1 MSLQWIILAS
11 PPCEVYSRA
20 NTTGKVDE
28 VSLKAA
34 DELVSCIF
42 LFKEHLGAIATVVE
56 NPSTGR
62 LPNRSVSTF
71 NYCAYGAG
79 IKKPTMLF
87 ASFQLELFGF
97 QSLLCPGAT
106 CLSVEAG
113 RHAPWEKID
122 KKCRQAI
129 PEQVSIQVANSISKF
144 IEKKGKP
151 LASCIRQ
158 TAMKQL

>member
-1 MSLQWIILAS
+1 
-11 PPCEVYSRA
+11 
-20 NTTGKVDE
+20 
-28 VSLKAA
+28 
-34 DELVSCIF
+34 
-42 LFKEHLGAIATVVE
+42 
-56 NPSTGR
+56 
-62 LPNRSVSTF
+62 
-71 NYCAYGAG
+71 
-79 IKKPTMLF
+79 MLF

>member
-42 LFKEHLGAIATVVE
+42 LFKEHLGAVATVVE

-71 NYCAYGAG
+71 TGEHG
-79 IKKPTMLF
+79 TD
-87 ASFQLELFGF
+87 
-97 QSLLCPGAT
+97 T
-106 CLSVEAG
+106 EA
-113 RHAPWEKID
+113 RPFDNWFI
-122 KKCRQAI
+122 QPI
-129 PEQVSIQVANSISKF
+129 P
-144 IEKKGKP
+144 
-151 LASCIRQ
+151 
-158 TAMKQL
+158 

>member
-42 LFKEHLGAIATVVE
+42 LFMERLGAIATVVE

-71 NYCAYGAG
+71 TGEYGTDTEARPFDDWF
-79 IKKPTMLF
+79 IQPMPQKNRFVRLCRSSR
-87 ASFQLELFGF
+87 AS
-97 QSLLCPGAT
+97 
-106 CLSVEAG
+106 
-113 RHAPWEKID
+113 
-122 KKCRQAI
+122 
-129 PEQVSIQVANSISKF
+129 SI
-144 IEKKGKP
+144 EH
-151 LASCIRQ
+151 
-158 TAMKQL
+158 

>member
-1 MSLQWIILAS
+1 MQVI
-11 PPCEVYSRA
+11 
-20 NTTGKVDE
+20 K
-28 VSLKAA
+28 SLKHRT
-34 DELVSCIF
+34 LI
-42 LFKEHLGAIATVVE
+42 H
-56 NPSTGR
+56 
-62 LPNRSVSTF
+62 
-71 NYCAYGAG
+71 YCAYGAG

-129 PEQVSIQVANSISKF
+129 PEQVSIQVANSVSKF
-144 IEKKGKP
+144 IVSQCTP
-151 LASCIRQ
+151 VASCIRY
-158 TAMKQL
+158 AVMKQLYE